1 SKGVNFKDVFG
12 CPFYIFSEVLTKHY
26 DPERSAGEERARFK
40 IVTSD
45 IEEDRV
51 VALIPSTDGAT
62 FRALR
67 VFAYCNE
74 ASPPSLA
81 FHVMRRTQLGHYM
94 SHSEIVNV
102 RVSDASDSA
111 EFVAFDTVIS

>member
-1 SKGVNFKDVFG
+1 VFG

-26 DPERSAGEERARFK
+26 DPEADISSAGRSAGEERARFK

-81 FHVMRRTQLGHYM
+81 F
-94 SHSEIVNV
+94 
-102 RVSDASDSA
+102 
-111 EFVAFDTVIS
+111 